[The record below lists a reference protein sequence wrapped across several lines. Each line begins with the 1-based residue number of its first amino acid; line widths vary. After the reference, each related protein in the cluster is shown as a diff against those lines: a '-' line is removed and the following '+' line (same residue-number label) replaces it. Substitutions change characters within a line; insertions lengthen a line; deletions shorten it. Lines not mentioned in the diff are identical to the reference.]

1 MRSLNLD
8 QLRTLVTIADLGTF
22 AAAAQALH
30 LAQPTVS
37 LHVSELELRLGTG
50 LLQRGGRRAVPTEA
64 GAALIERG
72 RRLLREADEAI
83 DAVRRHAEGRAGKVR
98 LGTST
103 GVVVHILPQV
113 LQALASQHPGI
124 DVEVSI
130 LGSHETLARLQ
141 AGTLQL
147 GLVALPQPPQ
157 PGLVVVPLRADPM
170 VAFLPTSWDAPEVV
184 TPAWLADKPLIFN
197 DASTRMYRL
206 TMAWFGAAGFTP
218 SARIE
223 LNFTEAMKSL
233 VMAGYGA
240 AVLPLEHPPEQAA
253 LDKLQLRPLAPPLVR
268 ELGLVHPPVSAL
280 DAATR
285 HVLDTL
291 SRFGPGLAG
300 GLLNPGVAGNA
311 G

>member
-30 LAQPTVS
+30 LSQPTVS

-64 GAALIERG
+64 GAALVERG
-72 RRLLREADEAI
+72 RRLLREADDAV

-113 LQALASQHPGI
+113 LQALAEQHPGI

-130 LGSHETLARLQ
+130 LGSFETMTRLQ
-141 AGTLQL
+141 AGSLQL
-147 GLVALPQPPQ
+147 GLVALPQAPQ
-157 PGLVVVPLRADPM
+157 AGLLVTPLRRDPM
-170 VAFLPTSWDAPEVV
+170 VAFLPAAWAAPDVV
-184 TPAWLADKPLIFN
+184 TPAWLADQPLIFN
-197 DASTRMYRL
+197 DASTLMYRL
-206 TMAWFGAAGFTP
+206 TMAWFGAAGYTP

-233 VMAGYGA
+233 VSAGYGA
-240 AVLPLEHPPEQAA
+240 AVLPLEHPVPDAAQAR
-253 LDKLQLRPLAPPLVR
+253 LQVRPLSPPLVR
-268 ELGLVHPPVSAL
+268 ELALAHAPTERL
-280 DAATR
+280 DAASR

-291 SRFGPGLAG
+291 RQFGALP
-300 GLLNPGVAGNA
+300 PESH
-311 G
+311 